1 MMPNRPFPFRRIGVS
16 ALRGAGGSSESAGA
30 PGRTRMAAASALAIA
45 LAAPVLVTPSASAQ
59 EDRVDAIIAELEE
72 LGREAERNS
81 EEVTR
86 LDGEVTEQEERVAR
100 LQDDVDAATTEAE
113 AARGEVDAHR
123 GDIAEFARQRMRGE
137 FVDPMTAVLGAND
150 AQDALDRSTYVAQL
164 TRDKEEILEGLS
176 RHQRNAADG
185 FARAAGARASA
196 QFELGQLEHARN
208 ELSAQS
214 EELERRAGEV
224 MERVDALSPAELERW
239 RNKDNPVIDGLGAL
253 VGTAGVVDAAV
264 GKVGSPYSWGAT
276 GPDAFDC
283 SGLMYWAYQQMGK
296 SIPRTSQAQLAG
308 GTPVA
313 RGDLRPGD
321 IIGFYEG
328 ITHVGMYVGNG
339 MIVHASTYGVPVQV
353 VSIEQGGPYMGAVR
367 Y

>member
-1 MMPNRPFPFRRIGVS
+1 MMPNRPSLLRRIGMS
-16 ALRGAGGSSESAGA
+16 PSRTAGGASESTGA
-30 PGRTRMAAASALAIA
+30 PARTRIAAASALAIA
-45 LAAPVLVTPSASAQ
+45 LAAPVLVTPSAAAQ
-59 EDRVDAIIAELEE
+59 EDPVEVLIAELEE
-72 LGREAERNS
+72 LGLEAERNS

-86 LDGEVTEQEERVAR
+86 LDGEVSEQEARVAE
-100 LQDDVDAATTEAE
+100 LQSEVDTATLEAE

-123 GDIAEFARQRMRGE
+123 DDIAEFARQRMRGE
-137 FVDPMTAVLGAND
+137 VVDPMTAVLGAND
-150 AQDALDRSTYVAQL
+150 AQDALDRSTYVSQL
-164 TRDKEEILEGLS
+164 SRDKEEILDGLS

-185 FARAAGARASA
+185 FARAAGARATA
-196 QFELGQLEHARN
+196 EFELGQLEHARN
-208 ELSAQS
+208 ELSSQS
-214 EELERRAGEV
+214 EALDRRTSEV
-224 MERVDALSPAELERW
+224 MERVDALSPEALERW
-239 RNKDNPVIDGLGAL
+239 RNKDNPMLEGLDAL

-264 GKVGSPYSWGAT
+264 GKTGSPYSWGAA

-296 SIPRTSQAQLAG
+296 TIPRTSQAQLAG
-308 GTPVA
+308 GTPVS
-313 RGDLRPGD
+313 RGDLQPGD